1 MSKSPAVGNA
11 SSITLNFALFL
22 EDGQEIDSNFDGN
35 PVEMKMGDGN
45 MLPGFEQH
53 LLGLQEGGSVE
64 VTVPAEDAFG
74 PHNKENLQRFKA
86 SDFATDMTLE
96 KGLMISFAD
105 PAGGELTGV
114 VDSLENEWVM
124 VDFNHPLAGRDIVFK
139 ATVHSIQRVE

>member
-64 VTVPAEDAFG
+64 VTVSAEDAFG
-74 PHNKENLQRFKA
+74 PHNEENLQRFKA